1 MLLQQEITDFLA
13 PEYLKRSSGDITLA
27 WMPCITVK
35 GSYTI
40 SEGVITVARWSEL
53 VNRKALLDIG
63 DTLLLLLYLHRRA
76 GFCMF
81 LVEVPTMTAEKDK
94 DVVLQHILDCS

>member
-1 MLLQQEITDFLA
+1 MYLQQEIIGFVA
-13 PEYLKRSSGDITLA
+13 PEYLKRSSRDITLV

-40 SEGVITVARWSEL
+40 SEGVLIVAGRSEL
-53 VNRKALLDIG
+53 VNRKALLEIG

-76 GFCMF
+76 QFCMF
-81 LVEVPTMTAEKDK
+81 VVEVPTMIAEKEK
-94 DVVLQHILDCS
+94 DVVLWHILI